1 MPLVPRALSPA
12 RLPAAAENTYLKVFR
27 GGVADLR
34 PWPSELV
41 DEAPHCRVSRYEM
54 HPGEEAAQ
62 RTPVLLVP
70 PLAAPPSC
78 FDLYRGC
85 SLAEHLTAL
94 GYLTYFVDYGRIGF
108 DDRDLGLEHWINSVI
123 PRACGVV
130 LNHSGADRV
139 QLVSWSLG
147 GIMSLLGV
155 ADGRIEAASV
165 AMVGSPF
172 DFAQVRMMAPVRRLA
187 ALTGGRIVTGLY
199 RALGGAPSPLVR
211 WAFQATAWN
220 RQLTKPLFLFRNL
233 DNREA
238 LAHAEAVDRYMA
250 SMIAYPGRSFGQ
262 LYHRFFLVN
271 EAYGGKVE
279 LSNRTVDLRNV
290 RAPVLAIAG
299 TNDVLAPRG
308 SVYHVARLVPN
319 ATEVRLESA
328 PGGHLGVL
336 TGRAAERTT
345 WRHLDEFLLAAD

>member
-12 RLPAAAENTYLKVFR
+12 RLPATVENAYLKLFR
-27 GGVADLR
+27 GGVADMR
-34 PWPSELV
+34 PWPSTV
-41 DEAPHCRVSRYEM
+41 VNEAPHCKVSRYEM
-54 HPGEEAAQ
+54 HPAEEAVQ

-108 DDRDLGLEHWINSVI
+108 DDRDLGLEYWINTVI
-123 PRACGVV
+123 PRACGIT
-130 LNHSGADRV
+130 LTDSGADRV
-139 QLVSWSLG
+139 QLISWSLG

-165 AMVGSPF
+165 TMVGSPF
-172 DFAQVRMMAPVRRLA
+172 DFTQVRMMAPVRRLA
-187 ALTGGRIVTGLY
+187 ALTGGRIVTALY
-199 RALGGAPSPLVR
+199 RALGGAPEPLVR
-211 WAFQATAWN
+211 WGFQATAIQ
-220 RQLTKPLFLFRNL
+220 RELTKPLFLAQNL
-233 DNREA
+233 DNREV
-238 LAHAEAVDRYMA
+238 LAHAEAIDAYMRN
-250 SMIAYPGRSFGQ
+250 MVAYPGRSFGQ

-271 EAYGGKVE
+271 EISGGTVE
-279 LSNRTVDLRNV
+279 LSNRTVDLKNV
-290 RAPVLAIAG
+290 SAPVMAIAG
-299 TNDVLAPRG
+299 TSDVLAPLAA
-308 SVYHVARLVPN
+308 VNHVARLIPN
-319 ATEVRLESA
+319 AIDIRLETA

-345 WRHLDEFLLAAD
+345 WGYIDEFLLAAD

>member
-1 MPLVPRALSPA
+1 VPLIPRALSPA
-12 RLPAAAENTYLKVFR
+12 RLPAAAENAYLKLFR
-27 GGVADLR
+27 GGVADLT
-34 PWPSELV
+34 PWPSAVVEA
-41 DEAPHCRVSRYEM
+41 APHCTVSRYRM
-54 HPGEEAAQ
+54 PGDEGPAQ

-70 PLAAPPSC
+70 PLAAPPGC
-78 FDLYRGC
+78 FDLYRDC

-108 DDRDLGLEHWINSVI
+108 DDRALGLEHWINSVI

-130 LNHSGADRV
+130 LNDSGADRV
-139 QLVSWSLG
+139 QLISWSLG

-165 AMVGSPF
+165 SMVGSPF

-187 ALTGGRIVTGLY
+187 ELTGGAVGTALY

-211 WAFQATAWN
+211 LGFQATAIQ
-220 RQLTKPLFLFRNL
+220 RELTKPLFLARNL
-233 DNREA
+233 DNREV
-238 LAHAEAVDRYMA
+238 LAHAEAVDHYMRG
-250 SMIAYPGRSFGQ
+250 MIAYPGRSFGQ
-262 LYHRFFLVN
+262 LYHRFFRIN
-271 EAYGGKVE
+271 EIRGGRFE

-290 RAPVLAIAG
+290 RAPVLAVAG
-299 TNDVLAPRG
+299 TSDVLAPRAA
-308 SVYHVARLVPN
+308 VAHVARLVPH
-319 ATEVRLESA
+319 AAEIRLEDA

-345 WRHLDEFLLAAD
+345 WRYIDEFLLAAD

>member
-1 MPLVPRALSPA
+1 VPLLPRALSPG
-12 RLPAAAENTYLKVFR
+12 RLPAAAENVYLKAFR

-34 PWPSELV
+34 PWPSRV
-41 DEAPHCRVSRYEM
+41 VNEAPHCKVGRYEM
-54 HPGEEAAQ
+54 HEGEDPVQ

-78 FDLYRGC
+78 FDLYRGR
-85 SLAEHLTAL
+85 SLAEYLTAL
-94 GYLTYFVDYGRIGF
+94 GYLVYLVDYGRIGF
-108 DDRDLGLEHWINSVI
+108 DDRDLGLEYWINSVI

-130 LNHSGADRV
+130 LTDSGADRV

-172 DFAQVRMMAPVRRLA
+172 DFAQVRLAAPVRRLA
-187 ALTGGRIVTGLY
+187 GLTGGRIVTGLY
-199 RALGGAPSPLVR
+199 RALGGAPEPFVR
-211 WAFQATAWN
+211 LGFQATAIQ
-220 RQLTKPLFLFRNL
+220 RQLTKPLFLLRNL
-233 DNREA
+233 DQQDV

-250 SMIAYPGRSFGQ
+250 RMLAYPGRSFGQ

-271 EAYGGKVE
+271 DLSDGRVE

-290 RAPVLAIAG
+290 HAPVLAVAG
-299 TNDVLAPRG
+299 SNDVLAPRAA
-308 SVYHVARLVPN
+308 VRHVAGLLPN
-319 ATEVRLESA
+319 AAEIRLEDA

-336 TGRAAERTT
+336 TGHAAEHTT
-345 WRHLDEFLLAAD
+345 WRYLDEFLLAAD

>member
-1 MPLVPRALSPA
+1 MP
-12 RLPAAAENTYLKVFR
+12 
-27 GGVADLR
+27 G
-34 PWPSELV
+34 
-41 DEAPHCRVSRYEM
+41 DEGP
-54 HPGEEAAQ
+54 AQ

-85 SLAEHLTAL
+85 SLAEHLTGL
-94 GYLTYFVDYGRIGF
+94 GYLTYVVDYGRIGF

-123 PRACGVV
+123 PRACGVA
-130 LNHSGADRV
+130 LTDSGADRV

-172 DFAQVRMMAPVRRLA
+172 DFAKVRVGAPIRALA
-187 ALTGGRIVTGLY
+187 SLTGGRIVTGLY

-211 WAFQATAWN
+211 WGFQATALN
-220 RQLTKPLFLFRNL
+220 RQLTKPLFVLRNL
-233 DNREA
+233 DDSEA
-238 LAHAEAVDRYMA
+238 LAHAEAIDNYMA

-271 EAYGGKVE
+271 EVYGGRVE

-290 RAPVLAIAG
+290 RAPVLAVAG
-299 TNDVLAPRG
+299 ASDVLAPG
-308 SVYHVARLVPN
+308 PAVFHVSHLVPN
-319 ATEVRLESA
+319 AAEVRLESA

-336 TGRAAERTT
+336 TGRGAERTT

>member
-54 HPGEEAAQ
+54 HPGEEA
-62 RTPVLLVP
+62 VP
-70 PLAAPPSC
+70 
-78 FDLYRGC
+78 
-85 SLAEHLTAL
+85 
-94 GYLTYFVDYGRIGF
+94 
-108 DDRDLGLEHWINSVI
+108 
-123 PRACGVV
+123 
-130 LNHSGADRV
+130 
-139 QLVSWSLG
+139 
-147 GIMSLLGV
+147 
-155 ADGRIEAASV
+155 V

-250 SMIAYPGRSFGQ
+250 SVVAYPGRSFGQ
-262 LYHRFFLVN
+262 LYYRFF
-271 EAYGGKVE
+271 
-279 LSNRTVDLRNV
+279 
-290 RAPVLAIAG
+290 
-299 TNDVLAPRG
+299 
-308 SVYHVARLVPN
+308 
-319 ATEVRLESA
+319 
-328 PGGHLGVL
+328 
-336 TGRAAERTT
+336 
-345 WRHLDEFLLAAD
+345 